1 MQMAVKSQS
10 CPGLL
15 SSCRRLPL
23 VSSRIACWGE
33 GRNLEELSIS
43 IVSWARTENNVGNPH
58 KYQKN
63 ELTYSSAPSLPTG
76 SHTSA
81 ADMDLLQLGGNA
93 DAWGSI
99 VEAKHTPAPAP

>member
-33 GRNLEELSIS
+33 GRNLQELSVS
-43 IVSWARTENNVGNPH
+43 IVSWARTENHVGNPY

-76 SHTSA
+76 HT
-81 ADMDLLQLGGNA
+81 LQQQTWISFSWEGMLVPGE
-93 DAWGSI
+93 
-99 VEAKHTPAPAP
+99 V